1 MRPAVEE
8 AVRVGREGDW
18 LVLSRNEMFTDE
30 SGRRSIL
37 SLLVELQSEGL
48 SARTSVYLGHEEVE
62 APLDGFVK
70 DLAANWPGWKEP
82 EPGTEARAASPW
94 SVGTT
99 ASGRYGSTSSC
110 ATYRDRAG
118 PHAWRSRSIPV
129 SSTKSPRIYDGSFSL
144 SRW

>member
-70 DLAANWPGWKEP
+70 DLAANWRGWK
-82 EPGTEARAASPW
+82 GTRTWDGSEGGLTLECRHDG
-94 SVGTT
+94 VGTVRIDVELRHLSGQGWT
-99 ASGRYGSTSSC
+99 ARVE
-110 ATYRDRAG
+110 
-118 PHAWRSRSIPV
+118 IPV
-129 SSTKSPRIYDGSFSL
+129 DPGQLDQVATDLRRL
-144 SRW
+144 LLAE